1 MKSKAALEQSF
12 LAELG
17 AAALGRS
24 HGCLLLFLF
33 ALALPLTATAA
44 PPTGPERFLQ
54 VKEWSCSWTSRVE
67 ESSSYTT
74 IPGPGSWQNKSETL
88 SETSGNMTLDLLD
101 NQWAYISNTGGIWT
115 GKGTGNGSFHH
126 RREQTG
132 YLPGGERSEAQG
144 SSNCYAKIEISM
156 KGKKGDWYDIETG
169 CSPVPGTYETW
180 GKGKQKSGTT
190 ERSLPSLNSMQQKL
204 PTSGLT
210 LAGSRVK
217 PLGHPAANLGVA
229 TATRTGTHTNTWSCA
244 PAGTEEYELLVEPKG
259 DYDIW
264 LPKGNI
270 AKPDLPGANISFK
283 ATFQKKGGG
292 KPQQIPEKVRFT
304 LVDTSKEKGIALN
317 FPKEGPGEDFD
328 LKITPGGF
336 VISSDRQKAEIDSPS
351 RDRLV
356 WDISVES
363 FDFGAF
369 GRLRAVA
376 VMPGGVEVIGKF
388 VPTSADFA
396 TIPRDDDSNHVADD
410 WEKRMRVSGKPADS
424 DDDPIPSGQAND
436 GDGITLFEEYR
447 GFVRLKGMT
456 DEMAHERTDPRV
468 KTLFVIDHNKLWNS
482 ADWADA
488 AGMESFRLDNRL
500 VAVSDSRENGKWN
513 ITNFLRGFAT
523 GQGYD
528 YAVRLQKSDF
538 QPGDGMMAVTDF
550 PSMTEEQIVAAKGP
564 RDTIW
569 VLIFDQALKQWVD
582 DLPRTLLYALDNRTK
597 GIGKFIRDEQTPLI
611 NMAVSRLAL
620 DPAAREAFYQALLRK
635 VVVHEVGHA
644 CGVDHHGMEGGLAN
658 YTNDMAM
665 GGEVTCPT
673 HYFAKAD
680 YLTMGIL
687 DVLFPRDGMILK
699 NGKFC
704 SASTCW
710 PSLRVKEW

>member
-1 MKSKAALEQSF
+1 MLKGAVIVKPFNISSLFMKFKAALEHSF
-12 LAELG
+12 LAGRG

-24 HGCLLLFLF
+24 HGCLLLLLF

-54 VKEWSCSWTSRVE
+54 VEKWSCSWTAREEVQGRVVLN
-67 ESSSYTT
+67 ESS
-74 IPGPGSWQNKSETL
+74 GSA
-88 SETSGNMTLDLLD
+88 TLDLRD
-101 NQWAYISNTGGIWT
+101 WANSVGGRYGIWR
-115 GKGTGNGSFHH
+115 GKGTATGRFHWATGS
-126 RREQTG
+126 E
-132 YLPGGERSEAQG
+132 YLDAPGSSKCDVMLKIDTKYGKYGFEAHCPDLMPVNIIRPGGSIR
-144 SSNCYAKIEISM
+144 
-156 KGKKGDWYDIETG
+156 KGHLKLTNVYKRE
-169 CSPVPGTYETW
+169 
-180 GKGKQKSGTT
+180 
-190 ERSLPSLNSMQQKL
+190 KL
-204 PTSGLT
+204 PPSGLALT
-210 LAGSRVK
+210 GSVVERPPSHFEGEYIK
-217 PLGHPAANLGVA
+217 NF
-229 TATRTGTHTNTWSCA
+229 TNTFSCV
-244 PAGTEEYELLVEPKG
+244 PAGTEGYELLIEPKG

-264 LPKGNI
+264 LPKGDI
-270 AKPDLPGANISFK
+270 AKPDIPGATLSFK

-292 KPQQIPEKVRFT
+292 KPQQIPDKVRFT

-317 FPKEGPGEDFD
+317 FPKEEPGEDFD
-328 LKITPGGF
+328 LKIVPAGF
-336 VISSDRQKAEIDSPS
+336 VISPDRQKAEIDSPS
-351 RDRLV
+351 RDKLV
-356 WDISVES
+356 WDVSVES

-369 GRLRAVA
+369 GRLRAIA

-388 VPTSADFA
+388 VPTGADFA
-396 TIPRDDDSNHVADD
+396 TIPRDDDGNHVADD

-424 DDDPIPSGQAND
+424 DDDPIPSGQVNN

-447 GFVRLKGMT
+447 GFVRLKDMT
-456 DEMAHERTDPRV
+456 DEIVHERTDPRV
-468 KTLFVIDHNKLWNS
+468 KTLFVIDQNKLWNS
-482 ADWADA
+482 ADWAAA
-488 AGMESFRLDNRL
+488 AGMESFRLDGSL
-500 VAVSDSRENGKWN
+500 VSAGDPLANGEWN
-513 ITNFLRGFAT
+513 ATNFLRGFAT

-528 YAVRLQKSDF
+528 YAVRLERSSF
-538 QPGDGMMAVTDF
+538 VLRNGVMAITDF
-550 PSMTEEQIVAAKGP
+550 MNMTDERVVAAKGP
-564 RDTIW
+564 RDT
-569 VLIFDQALKQWVD
+569 LGAYIFDQALKQWVD
-582 DLPRTLLYALDNRTK
+582 DLPRTLLKALDNRTK
-597 GIGKFIRDEQTPLI
+597 GIGKLIRDEQTPLI

-620 DPAAREAFYQALLRK
+620 DPAAREALYQALLRK

-644 CGVDHHGMEGGLAN
+644 CGVDHHGIEGGLAN